1 MNEELLNN
9 IWEVLSSDGATDSDF
24 ETWKQNFQADEEI
37 QVNVHEYLTENQY
50 TESDYETWST
60 NVGIKKKDNSQPTGE
75 EEVMVSDTEV
85 VEQPGS
91 SVPSATSSEQPEV
104 IQEEVTTE
112 SSNIIDPNEVVDE
125 TEDGASYINLEGGG
139 DDDDLLA
146 NATMGE
152 QDTAIERALGKN
164 EFTDFFGD
172 MWRAGSQG
180 QAQGDVVDNALE
192 IFGKGTSASDQDI
205 EEFIIAHNAM
215 AAAGPSDEM
224 KDFDR
229 VYEAAGGGIFGFLK
243 GLIESPTL
251 APQLFVSSMS
261 AMVNPASLAAAGATT
276 AGFAGV
282 GSMAGGIGA
291 IPGAVLSI
299 PFAMGAA
306 GATLETGLSFAEFLN
321 EELKE
326 KGLKFTKEDVKKVL
340 NDPEAMIRI
349 RAKAAGRG
357 AVIGIIDRYTA
368 GLGGKLV
375 GGMVK
380 SGAKKGA
387 RILAAAGVE
396 AAGGSAGE
404 AAARLAVGQE
414 MDIKEIGF
422 EGIAGMST
430 TPVTYA
436 YGTLLA
442 KPVFKV
448 NDGVV
453 DRATMLEMINT
464 PDDKAFA
471 GMELEIKNDPEL
483 LAIAEA
489 RKTKLRQESGIS
501 KQLKEAGITDEAAI
515 TELTA
520 LEREKQ
526 ALEGNTTRAGK
537 LKLKEIDAKID
548 AVMEGKVVQEIEVT
562 TEEARKSLE
571 ADNELVA
578 ISKKKGMPIGETV
591 LLSQENIENRRQ
603 ELLLEK
609 QESNITE
616 ETTTQDVEVIE
627 DKVTPESERLAAL
640 EETLEG
646 KDLEVLQLMRD
657 KNKSQ
662 EMINNHIKN
671 KAKNTGKGNQ
681 LSIKFKAEDTL
692 LNPEG
697 KSLAELV
704 SAYAV
709 IFESKNLPAKTI
721 QDALF
726 TDPDLRTKN
735 LGAGVPRYAI
745 QQAILNF
752 ESYQNKNNNQKT
764 KQDAIQE
771 SSTESVDVQERTTD
785 SKEVGDGNTQG
796 DITQESIESEADT
809 ETQSQEEID
818 TESRDLESFLNDND
832 VVVEETETTVD
843 ATESRPLKER
853 IKNIVD
859 KIADAKNGFAKKWFN
874 PSVMERAGITTDED
888 VREYYIQSLEN
899 GEVINDTNKEFLN
912 SEFKRL
918 GIDPDNIQNT
928 TITEAVTTDNNGN
941 LNIIESMKG
950 SQVTLPGQKV
960 NNTLSITDKTTT
972 ENDSHYSS
980 DIFTQEN
987 PNATVEQHESKIL
1000 KLANKAV
1007 KAIAKLLPNTK
1018 IVIHRSEAAYNKFV
1032 TGKGTRG
1039 TFDPN
1044 TNTIHIN
1051 MPKANAKTIA
1061 HEIFHAVLYDRF
1073 GSDIK
1078 IAEVTKRMVDAVKR
1092 KVTDKK
1098 LKQKLD
1104 DFSEQYT
1111 EFQNEEYLSELVG
1124 ILADNYPSLS
1134 TPEKSLVKRWLQK
1147 VAKMLKIDALIDT
1160 DADVLDLLN
1169 TIGKSVKEGKE
1180 ITATEVKQLD
1190 MFEGG
1195 QQVDNPSAA
1204 LKEQKI
1210 GNFEVTYTQQ
1220 EKIEEYIKDGRI
1232 TQPEDLSF
1240 LEGMMTTITS
1250 PDDMMAGELKY
1261 KNKVIFE
1268 GEGGVFFVTKFG
1280 EVWASGKIGT
1290 ANTIKNSLNKQI
1302 ESGQKKGYLV
1312 LTKGTD
1318 SKLVSSASGV
1328 NSTLEVL
1335 NLMLDEKLISPSL
1348 FRSSVTESINKEQAA
1363 VIKQA
1368 KAKAKKNKQKYIPI
1382 VDKPVNLRSSAKDLK
1397 ADIKKFFTDPTTST
1411 FMTRGNIVKN
1421 INSSI
1426 INGVKAM
1433 KDKEKIRAIAKFI
1446 GGDEARPVGVNTSKI
1461 VSGTQGL
1468 TDLLATLVAEKLTK
1482 GLNIGDVY
1490 AVIEVDGKVD
1500 VIPSSHP
1507 SYPFHVVQLNKKKP
1521 KLILPKNREA
1531 GKDLFKPTYGKDEK
1545 TGESLNNPYSIT
1557 AVSVVDGVFEKQDT
1571 KVTDTDVITQED
1583 VKILYPKQRQQKV
1596 DVTEEQ
1602 VQEALQT
1609 DKTAQRI
1616 IAKGIKPKQG
1626 ENVGIRLNLNVF
1638 KNTGVPVQSIHKGT
1652 KTDAFKKVDGTS
1664 GNFRG
1669 EVINYAP
1676 AVTLKD
1682 VYLNT
1687 HQKSIYEVKNK
1698 IKNKFPLASVDGKF
1712 QDVPF
1717 NKQNLKGTEL
1727 RFNPFNTQLF
1737 ETMDGKPVRFVEEA
1751 TVSGTRVFARGKID
1765 YFTEANKPKPYT
1777 PEKSTKQRQQLPD
1790 GYFVQETGKGEFTL
1804 MKENR
1809 RAGEMSIAELQ
1820 SDKPSVSQV
1829 YLRPTDKGLGL
1840 APDMYREIA
1849 KAMESKG
1856 KTLVSSMYTNNASQG
1871 VWKRLVKD
1879 GDAEVIGSRI
1889 DAEGKFR
1896 NMYSFIPSKPKQRQQ
1911 KVVFN
1916 VEKQRVYKDNS
1927 SGVTFLTKGYGGTF
1941 INIPR
1946 KAITIK
1952 DINGLSESQ
1961 KPLVEVTME
1970 RDVYNKQD
1978 QARKV
1983 VDGKESFVNELE
1995 NIRGFKKIRLIQD
2008 SPTKNNL
2015 QRVTSL
2021 AQQSGI
2027 KENNFL
2033 PGTLS
2038 NPQALNT
2045 RLKELGYSLKTYGNP
2060 SKPYG
2065 YGILKPDGKLFTMS
2079 KQRQQVSDVLNKDMS
2094 AVEIINVARA
2104 NNFRGPAIKDYLVR
2118 VKKMKVKEV
2127 DALLKIP
2134 LTMFSSIPEAFTNI
2148 KEGMNEG
2155 IKFYTDILKKTVTWQ
2170 IKNKATDAQA
2180 FDKAVQLLE
2189 ESKIFQN
2196 QADKNRKS
2204 LSTLQKEMI
2213 VGMQKSLGVRPM
2225 KNTNLKLR
2233 VLRQSLKD
2241 TKRGAKELKSVQSKL
2256 RNFIRRSLPKKL
2268 YTKGEITTLIS
2279 DVTNATEANIDNL
2292 IQKVIDKIT
2301 TIQVADLESTIQKLM
2316 DDNYEKIESG
2326 REKGKK
2332 IIVDVNDRLK
2342 ALKKDMVTDSMVAD
2356 DVVKRNLELNQE
2368 FNEITNKSEQLSE
2381 GDLNRLMDLAVL
2393 INLNNATLMN
2403 NTDVNKVESLNKAAE
2418 LLTQIVGKGKELF
2431 KAQLK
2436 KDHQKYLKN
2445 KETLYE
2451 QVTGEKIDMSDPEQV
2466 AKAKKAEAKGKARKN
2481 KRESDGLLKK
2491 SVRGLQLAMSSF
2503 FKGSESLSGLMNII
2517 DRLPGELIGGKVRKM
2532 VYGLLNESTRVY
2544 KARKKGNKQIIET
2557 KLKEIFGKKWK
2568 SGISAMR
2575 KPIDWSATKD
2585 IFIDEKEVNE
2595 AKKLVEENPTRENKK
2610 NLKKV
2615 IEENTLVM
2623 SQDEILYQYQQ
2634 FQDPANLASFM
2645 NENNFLYRGD
2655 PKRILES
2662 LMEQVDPKNKEV
2674 ADWMVEEFYPS
2685 LYEHY
2690 NKTYKAIYRTN
2701 LPWNDKYA
2709 GRIYR
2714 EASAPNPLDLLGTD
2728 VKSNN
2733 QVSAASTKVRRMNDK
2748 PIVKMGMMDVM
2759 MTYTTDME
2767 WFASHAEAIRDINK
2781 MFDDPLIAQAIEQN
2795 NGEGTLLLIRDSI
2808 QKIARRGINNAAR
2821 GKFMNAVNNM
2831 FIAAR
2836 LGANPTIFL
2845 KQMTSFIT
2853 YANDIGIVNYMK
2865 YAAVNKTQA
2874 LKVYKEIWN
2883 NSVYVQDRASE
2894 RIQDVLESYTSLGNV
2909 EFSTKE
2915 NYITKLMMS
2924 PVKYGDLGAI
2934 FLGGSPNYSF
2944 YKAEF
2949 QKKNPKATEQQAIDY
2964 AIRKFENDTKN
2975 TQQSSDLQ
2983 DKDYYQ
2989 TADPVVRA
2997 FNMFLT
3003 TPKQYL
3009 RKEFGAMRNLYR
3021 KLAAWD
3027 RKAGQGTVGE
3037 NIRQL
3042 AMYHFVMPLFF
3053 QFVAMGFPDLGDLE
3067 DEEKEDLLRAGILGN
3082 FNALF
3087 IAGDVL
3093 TMIADAVQ
3101 EKPWAGT
3108 TKSLAPLNV
3117 MSEIANLYTRAEKTK
3132 DPVKKAELTQKM
3144 ILRIT
3149 EVSLTPTGKNLPLV
3163 NIAKYVKNL
3172 NELGEGGSEK
3182 DFKRLFNY
3190 SKYVIDKE
3198 GKDKGT
3204 KLSKKEMQLYFP
3216 DLYEQ
3221 EMALDKEL
3229 KELNKELELDF

>member
-1 MNEELLNN
+1 M
-9 IWEVLSSDGATDSDF
+9 
-24 ETWKQNFQADEEI
+24 
-37 QVNVHEYLTENQY
+37 
-50 TESDYETWST
+50 
-60 NVGIKKKDNSQPTGE
+60 
-75 EEVMVSDTEV
+75 
-85 VEQPGS
+85 
-91 SVPSATSSEQPEV
+91 
-104 IQEEVTTE
+104 
-112 SSNIIDPNEVVDE
+112 
-125 TEDGASYINLEGGG
+125 
-139 DDDDLLA
+139 
-146 NATMGE
+146 
-152 QDTAIERALGKN
+152 
-164 EFTDFFGD
+164 
-172 MWRAGSQG
+172 
-180 QAQGDVVDNALE
+180 
-192 IFGKGTSASDQDI
+192 
-205 EEFIIAHNAM
+205 
-215 AAAGPSDEM
+215 
-224 KDFDR
+224 
-229 VYEAAGGGIFGFLK
+229 
-243 GLIESPTL
+243 
-251 APQLFVSSMS
+251 
-261 AMVNPASLAAAGATT
+261 
-276 AGFAGV
+276 
-282 GSMAGGIGA
+282 
-291 IPGAVLSI
+291 
-299 PFAMGAA
+299 
-306 GATLETGLSFAEFLN
+306 
-321 EELKE
+321 
-326 KGLKFTKEDVKKVL
+326 
-340 NDPEAMIRI
+340 
-349 RAKAAGRG
+349 
-357 AVIGIIDRYTA
+357 
-368 GLGGKLV
+368 
-375 GGMVK
+375 
-380 SGAKKGA
+380 
-387 RILAAAGVE
+387 
-396 AAGGSAGE
+396 
-404 AAARLAVGQE
+404 
-414 MDIKEIGF
+414 
-422 EGIAGMST
+422 
-430 TPVTYA
+430 
-436 YGTLLA
+436 
-442 KPVFKV
+442 
-448 NDGVV
+448 
-453 DRATMLEMINT
+453 
-464 PDDKAFA
+464 
-471 GMELEIKNDPEL
+471 
-483 LAIAEA
+483 
-489 RKTKLRQESGIS
+489 
-501 KQLKEAGITDEAAI
+501 
-515 TELTA
+515 
-520 LEREKQ
+520 
-526 ALEGNTTRAGK
+526 
-537 LKLKEIDAKID
+537 
-548 AVMEGKVVQEIEVT
+548 
-562 TEEARKSLE
+562 
-571 ADNELVA
+571 
-578 ISKKKGMPIGETV
+578 
-591 LLSQENIENRRQ
+591 
-603 ELLLEK
+603 
-609 QESNITE
+609 
-616 ETTTQDVEVIE
+616 
-627 DKVTPESERLAAL
+627 
-640 EETLEG
+640 
-646 KDLEVLQLMRD
+646 
-657 KNKSQ
+657 
-662 EMINNHIKN
+662 
-671 KAKNTGKGNQ
+671 
-681 LSIKFKAEDTL
+681 
-692 LNPEG
+692 
-697 KSLAELV
+697 
-704 SAYAV
+704 
-709 IFESKNLPAKTI
+709 
-721 QDALF
+721 
-726 TDPDLRTKN
+726 
-735 LGAGVPRYAI
+735 
-745 QQAILNF
+745 
-752 ESYQNKNNNQKT
+752 
-764 KQDAIQE
+764 
-771 SSTESVDVQERTTD
+771 DVQERTED
-785 SKEVGDGNTQG
+785 SQEVGDGNAQG

-809 ETQSQEEID
+809 ETQSQEKIVDGEVGNIFTGNRGTEVIIKKTKNLTITESKSETVDPNAQKKFGLKGTTKIYQQVYGDRMNGTDPVPMLHIYPNTSIITGKKITQDQIQTQEEID

-832 VVVEETETTVD
+832 VVVEETE
-843 ATESRPLKER
+843 ALQ
-853 IKNIVD
+853 
-859 KIADAKNGFAKKWFN
+859 
-874 PSVMERAGITTDED
+874 TDET
-888 VREYYIQSLEN
+888 V
-899 GEVINDTNKEFLN
+899 V
-912 SEFKRL
+912 
-918 GIDPDNIQNT
+918 
-928 TITEAVTTDNNGN
+928 EAVTPDTDGN
-941 LNIIESMKG
+941 LKIIESIKG

-972 ENDSHYSS
+972 ENDSYYSS
-980 DIFTQEN
+980 DKFTQQN
-987 PNATVEQHESKIL
+987 PNTTVEKHESKIL

-1007 KAIAKLLPNTK
+1007 KAIAKILPNTK

-1032 TGKGTRG
+1032 TGKGTKG

-1078 IAEVTKRMVDAVKR
+1078 IAEVTKRMFDAVNR
-1092 KVTDKK
+1092 KITDKK
-1098 LKQKLD
+1098 LKKELQ
-1104 DFSEQYT
+1104 DFSDRYS

-1134 TPEKSLVKRWLQK
+1134 TPEKSIIKRWLVK
-1147 VAKMLKIDALIDT
+1147 LGSMIGISPEIDT
-1160 DADVLDLLN
+1160 DADVLNLLD

-1180 ITATEVKQLD
+1180 ITSADIKQLD

-1195 QQVDNPSAA
+1195 QQVDNPSTA
-1204 LKEQKI
+1204 LKNQKI
-1210 GNFEVTYTQQ
+1210 GDFEITYT
-1220 EKIEEYIKDGRI
+1220 EDKKIADYIKEELI
-1232 TQPEDLSF
+1232 TEPKNILDVFKGLDISNVEVL
-1240 LEGMMTTITS
+1240 IHS
-1250 PDDMMAGELKY
+1250 PDDMLAGEIKY
-1261 KNKVIFE
+1261 KGETIFE
-1268 GEGGVFFVTKFG
+1268 GSGGVFFVTKFK
-1280 EVWASGKIGT
+1280 EVWAST
-1290 ANTIKNSLNKQI
+1290 EDAANQIVKGLNKQI
-1302 ESGQKKGYLV
+1302 DEQGKAFML
-1312 LTKGTD
+1312 LAKGTD
-1318 SKLVSSASGV
+1318 QKLMSSAGGV
-1328 NSTLEVL
+1328 DGAMKILD
-1335 NLMLDEKLISPSL
+1335 LMLDNKIFSASE
-1348 FRSSVTESINKEQAA
+1348 FRAA
-1363 VIKQA
+1363 VS
-1368 KAKAKKNKQKYIPI
+1368 KAISQEQSRLTTKAKK
-1382 VDKPVNLRSSAKDLK
+1382 DKKPAPKFKPFKLRKSAKDIK
-1397 ADIKKFFTDPTTST
+1397 NDIVKLFSDESSGT
-1411 FMTRGNIVKN
+1411 FETRGNIVKGIGN
-1421 INSSI
+1421 ALASAKLNPEQQS
-1426 INGVKAM
+1426 
-1433 KDKEKIRAIAKFI
+1433 RAAEFL
-1446 GGDEARPVGVNTSKI
+1446 GGDTTRRVGVSSTVQKKTGKALS
-1461 VSGTQGL
+1461 QGL
-1468 TDLLATLVAEKLTK
+1468 SDLIALVLAENLTK
-1482 GLNIGDVY
+1482 GLKTGDIY
-1490 AVIEVDGKVD
+1490 AVIEVNQKVK
-1500 VIPSSHP
+1500 PEKSTHP
-1507 SYPFHVVQLNKKKP
+1507 SYNTTIVTEDGKP
-1521 KLILPKNREA
+1521 PVLHLLKNRQP
-1531 GKDLFKPTYGKDEK
+1531 GKEVLTPNFGEYNNSPYKPGQVPTMTGQINLDK
-1545 TGESLNNPYSIT
+1545 TTVADREQKT
-1557 AVSVVDGVFEKQDT
+1557 T
-1571 KVTDTDVITQED
+1571 
-1583 VKILYPKQRQQKV
+1583 KQRQQKAGV
-1596 DVTEEQ
+1596 DKLAKMYNMESNGVILAKPGIDRVALEEW
-1602 VQEALQT
+1602 ANSL
-1609 DKTAQRI
+1609 
-1616 IAKGIKPKQG
+1616 G
-1626 ENVGIRLNLNVF
+1626 F
-1638 KNTGVPVQSIHKGT
+1638 
-1652 KTDAFKKVDGTS
+1652 
-1664 GNFRG
+1664 
-1669 EVINYAP
+1669 
-1676 AVTLKD
+1676 
-1682 VYLNT
+1682 
-1687 HQKSIYEVKNK
+1687 K
-1698 IKNKFPLASVDGKF
+1698 IKTT
-1712 QDVPF
+1712 
-1717 NKQNLKGTEL
+1717 KG
-1727 RFNPFNTQLF
+1727 
-1737 ETMDGKPVRFVEEA
+1737 D
-1751 TVSGTRVFARGKID
+1751 RGQTTS
-1765 YFTEANKPKPYT
+1765 Y
-1777 PEKSTKQRQQLPD
+1777 Q
-1790 GYFVQETGKGEFTL
+1790 L
-1804 MKENR
+1804 MKNGKR
-1809 RAGEMSIAELQ
+1809 Y
-1820 SDKPSVSQV
+1820 KP
-1829 YLRPTDKGLGL
+1829 
-1840 APDMYREIA
+1840 
-1849 KAMESKG
+1849 
-1856 KTLVSSMYTNNASQG
+1856 
-1871 VWKRLVKD
+1871 
-1879 GDAEVIGSRI
+1879 GD
-1889 DAEGKFR
+1889 
-1896 NMYSFIPSKPKQRQQ
+1896 
-1911 KVVFN
+1911 
-1916 VEKQRVYKDNS
+1916 EKKS
-1927 SGVTFLTKGYGGTF
+1927 
-1941 INIPR
+1941 
-1946 KAITIK
+1946 
-1952 DINGLSESQ
+1952 
-1961 KPLVEVTME
+1961 
-1970 RDVYNKQD
+1970 
-1978 QARKV
+1978 
-1983 VDGKESFVNELE
+1983 
-1995 NIRGFKKIRLIQD
+1995 
-2008 SPTKNNL
+2008 
-2015 QRVTSL
+2015 
-2021 AQQSGI
+2021 
-2027 KENNFL
+2027 
-2033 PGTLS
+2033 
-2038 NPQALNT
+2038 
-2045 RLKELGYSLKTYGNP
+2045 
-2060 SKPYG
+2060 
-2065 YGILKPDGKLFTMS
+2065 
-2079 KQRQQVSDVLNKDMS
+2079 QRQQVSDVLNKDMS

-2127 DALLKIP
+2127 NALLKVP

-2155 IKFYTDILKKTVTWQ
+2155 VKFYTDILKKTVTWQ

-2196 QADKNRKS
+2196 QADKNKKS

-2213 VGMQKSLGVRPM
+2213 VGMQKSLGIRPM

-2301 TIQVADLESTIQKLM
+2301 TIQVADLESTIEKLM
-2316 DDNYEKIESG
+2316 DDNYEKTESG

-2381 GDLNRLMDLAVL
+2381 GDLNRLIDLAVL

-2451 QVTGEKIDMSDPEQV
+2451 QVTGEKIDMSDPDQV
-2466 AKAKKAEAKGKARKN
+2466 AKAKKAETKGKARKN

-2517 DRLPGELIGGKVRKM
+2517 DRLPGELIGGKVREM

-2544 KARKKGNKQIIET
+2544 KARKKGNKQIIEA

-2615 IEENTLVM
+2615 IAENTIVM

-2865 YAAVNKTQA
+2865 YAAINKTEA

-2944 YKAEF
+2944 YKA
-2949 QKKNPKATEQQAIDY
+2949 QAIKAGKTEAQAIEI

-3009 RKEFGAMRNLYR
+3009 RKEFGAIRNLYR

-3027 RKAGQGTVGE
+3027 RKAGQGTVVQ
-3037 NIRQL
+3037 NVRQL

-3132 DPVKKAELTQKM
+3132 DPVKRAELTQKM
-3144 ILRIT
+3144 MLRIT
-3149 EVSLTPTGKNLPLV
+3149 EVALTPTGKNLPLV

-3182 DFKRLFNY
+3182 DFMRLFNY

-3229 KELNKELELDF
+3229 KALDKELELELDF

>member
-1 MNEELLNN
+1 MEENYSQELYDWISTTDNTFAEREPFEEWSIKVGEDAAYAQELYDW
-9 IWEVLSSDGATDSDF
+9 ISSVDNTFAEREPF
-24 ETWKQNFQADEEI
+24 EE
-37 QVNVHEYLTENQY
+37 
-50 TESDYETWST
+50 WSIK
-60 NVGIKKKDNSQPTGE
+60 VKKKDNSQPIGG
-75 EEVMVSDTEV
+75 EEVMVSDTEE

-91 SVPSATSSEQPEV
+91 SVPSATNPEQ
-104 IQEEVTTE
+104 
-112 SSNIIDPNEVVDE
+112 NIVDANEVVDE
-125 TEDGASYINLEGGG
+125 TIITQEEPEQSINSSSYDEDLTEEEILGLSR
-139 DDDDLLA
+139 
-146 NATMGE
+146 GE
-152 QDTAIERALGKN
+152 EDTAIERALGKN

-326 KGLKFTKEDVKKVL
+326 KGLKFTKKDVKKVL

-483 LAIAEA
+483 KAIAEA

-548 AVMEGKVVQEIEVT
+548 AVMDGTDIDIVETTDAQGNTTTETVVVTDEYAIEKLKEDGIDNPTNEQIAIKQAELVTEGKDAIAEMK
-562 TEEARKSLE
+562 AL
-571 ADNELVA
+571 DNELGVVEVELENTPLTEFKKRKQL
-578 ISKKKGMPIGETV
+578 KKKSDEIAAKIEA
-591 LLSQENIENRRQ
+591 LNI
-603 ELLLEK
+603 
-609 QESNITE
+609 
-616 ETTTQDVEVIE
+616 
-627 DKVTPESERLAAL
+627 
-640 EETLEG
+640 
-646 KDLEVLQLMRD
+646 
-657 KNKSQ
+657 
-662 EMINNHIKN
+662 
-671 KAKNTGKGNQ
+671 
-681 LSIKFKAEDTL
+681 
-692 LNPEG
+692 
-697 KSLAELV
+697 
-704 SAYAV
+704 
-709 IFESKNLPAKTI
+709 
-721 QDALF
+721 
-726 TDPDLRTKN
+726 
-735 LGAGVPRYAI
+735 
-745 QQAILNF
+745 
-752 ESYQNKNNNQKT
+752 

-771 SSTESVDVQERTTD
+771 SSTESVDVQEQTID
-785 SKEVGDGNTQG
+785 SQELGDGNTQG

-928 TITEAVTTDNNGN
+928 TITESVTTDNNGN

-980 DIFTQEN
+980 DVFTQEN
-987 PNATVEQHESKIL
+987 PNTTVEKHESKIL

-1073 GSDIK
+1073 GSDVK
-1078 IAEVTKRMVDAVKR
+1078 IAEVTKRMFDAVNR
-1092 KVTDKK
+1092 KITDKK
-1098 LKQKLD
+1098 LKKELQ
-1104 DFSEQYT
+1104 DFSDRYS

-1134 TPEKSLVKRWLQK
+1134 TPEKSIVKRWLVK
-1147 VAKMLKIDALIDT
+1147 LGSMIGISPEIDT
-1160 DADVLDLLN
+1160 DADVLNLLD
-1169 TIGKSVKEGKE
+1169 TIGKNVKKGKE
-1180 ITATEVKQLD
+1180 ITSTDVKQLD

-1195 QQVDNPSAA
+1195 QQVDNPSTA
-1204 LKEQKI
+1204 LKEQKV
-1210 GNFEVTYTQQ
+1210 GGFEVTYTQQ
-1220 EKIEEYIKDGRI
+1220 ESIADMIKKDLI
-1232 TQPEDLSF
+1232 TEPKDISF
-1240 LEGMMTTITS
+1240 MEGQEVTITA
-1250 PDDMMAGELKY
+1250 PDDMLAGEIKY
-1261 KNKVIFE
+1261 DGKTIFE

-1280 EVWASGKIGT
+1280 DVWASGKVGT
-1290 ANTIKNSLNKQI
+1290 ANTISNSLNKQLKNND
-1302 ESGQKKGYLV
+1302 GKAYLV

-1318 SKLVSSASGV
+1318 AKLVSSASGV
-1328 NSTLEVL
+1328 NSTLAIL
-1335 NLMLDEKLISPSL
+1335 NTMLDNNLISPSI
-1348 FRSSVTESINKEQAA
+1348 FRSA
-1363 VIKQA
+1363 VSTAVK
-1368 KAKAKKNKQKYIPI
+1368 KAKGEI
-1382 VDKPVNLRSSAKDLK
+1382 NLRQSAKNLK
-1397 ADIKKFFTDPTTST
+1397 NDIKKYFTDPTTST
-1411 FMTRGNIVKN
+1411 FEKRGFVVKDIVADIAKN
-1421 INSSI
+1421 LAPESQS
-1426 INGVKAM
+1426 
-1433 KDKEKIRAIAKFI
+1433 AIAEFL
-1446 GGDEARPVGVNTSKI
+1446 GGDTKKNVGVGNTPAGVRGPGSQAL
-1461 VSGTQGL
+1461 V
-1468 TDLLATLVAEKLTK
+1468 DLVAQMAAEKLTK
-1482 GLNIGDVY
+1482 GLNVGDVY
-1490 AVIEVDGKVD
+1490 AAIEINSEVEVKKD
-1500 VIPSSHP
+1500 SHP
-1507 SYPFHVVQLNKKKP
+1507 SYPFHISLKDGSKP
-1521 KLILPKNREA
+1521 TLHLFKNRQPGGEVLVQA
-1531 GKDLFKPTYGKDEK
+1531 SGKEYAVR
-1545 TGESLNNPYSIT
+1545 N
-1557 AVSVVDGVFEKQDT
+1557 VSVVAGKVKKADS

-1596 DVTEEQ
+1596 DITEAQ
-1602 VQEALQT
+1602 VQKALQT

-1727 RFNPFNTQLF
+1727 RFNPSDTQLF

-1765 YFTEANKPKPYT
+1765 YFTEANKPKPYA
-1777 PEKSTKQRQQLPD
+1777 PEKST
-1790 GYFVQETGKGEFTL
+1790 
-1804 MKENR
+1804 
-1809 RAGEMSIAELQ
+1809 
-1820 SDKPSVSQV
+1820 
-1829 YLRPTDKGLGL
+1829 
-1840 APDMYREIA
+1840 
-1849 KAMESKG
+1849 
-1856 KTLVSSMYTNNASQG
+1856 
-1871 VWKRLVKD
+1871 
-1879 GDAEVIGSRI
+1879 
-1889 DAEGKFR
+1889 
-1896 NMYSFIPSKPKQRQQ
+1896 KQRQQ

-1946 KAITIK
+1946 KDITIK

-1978 QARKV
+1978 KARKV

-1995 NIRGFKKIRLIQD
+1995 TIRGFKKIRLIKD
-2008 SPTKNNL
+2008 SPTKTNL

-2568 SGISAMR
+2568 SGISAMK

-2615 IEENTLVM
+2615 IEENTIVM

-2645 NENNFLYRGD
+2645 NESNFLYRGD

-2748 PIVKMGMMDVM
+2748 PIVKMGMMQVM

-2865 YAAVNKTQA
+2865 YAAINKTEA

-2894 RIQDVLESYTSLGNV
+2894 RIEDVLESYTSLGNV

-3009 RKEFGAMRNLYR
+3009 RKEFGAIRNLYR

-3027 RKAGQGTVGE
+3027 RKAGQGTVVQ
-3037 NIRQL
+3037 NVRQL

-3132 DPVKKAELTQKM
+3132 DPTKKAELTQKM
-3144 ILRIT
+3144 MLRIT
-3149 EVSLTPTGKNLPLV
+3149 EVALTPTGKNLPLV

-3182 DFKRLFNY
+3182 DFMRLFNY

-3229 KELNKELELDF
+3229 KELNKELDLELDF

>member
-1 MNEELLNN
+1 MEDKLQLLYDSYIENGL
-9 IWEVLSSDGATDSDF
+9 LSSKTTFEQFSEADQSTIENLFQSGIDKNIISSQTDI
-24 ETWKQNFQADEEI
+24 ETFSSAW
-37 QVNVHEYLTENQY
+37 L
-50 TESDYETWST
+50 
-60 NVGIKKKDNSQPTGE
+60 KKKDDSQSTGE

-91 SVPSATSSEQPEV
+91 SVPSATNPEQ
-104 IQEEVTTE
+104 
-112 SSNIIDPNEVVDE
+112 NIVDPNEVVDE
-125 TEDGASYINLEGGG
+125 TIITQEEPEQSINSSSYDEDLTEEEILGLSR
-139 DDDDLLA
+139 
-146 NATMGE
+146 GE
-152 QDTAIERALGKN
+152 EDTAIERALGKN

-326 KGLKFTKEDVKKVL
+326 KGLKFTKKDVKKVL

-453 DRATMLEMINT
+453 DRATILEMINT

-483 LAIAEA
+483 KAIAEA

-548 AVMEGKVVQEIEVT
+548 AVMEGIDIDVVETTDDQGNTTTETVVITKEYAREKLMEEGVEFPVQEQIEAKQAQLMEEGEAAIAEMKTKDELATQDSDSVKRETYETTDDNGDKITVKVT
-562 TEEARKSLE
+562 TAKDGSRLVSYFNEDGQKINTETYGKSNTTTNEKIIETNIAEEG
-571 ADNELVA
+571 ADITNT
-578 ISKKKGMPIGETV
+578 ETIEGW
-591 LLSQENIENRRQ
+591 EN
-603 ELLLEK
+603 LHSEK
-609 QESNITE
+609 QIANRKLKI
-616 ETTTQDVEVIE
+616 
-627 DKVTPESERLAAL
+627 
-640 EETLEG
+640 
-646 KDLEVLQLMRD
+646 
-657 KNKSQ
+657 
-662 EMINNHIKN
+662 
-671 KAKNTGKGNQ
+671 
-681 LSIKFKAEDTL
+681 
-692 LNPEG
+692 
-697 KSLAELV
+697 
-704 SAYAV
+704 
-709 IFESKNLPAKTI
+709 
-721 QDALF
+721 
-726 TDPDLRTKN
+726 
-735 LGAGVPRYAI
+735 
-745 QQAILNF
+745 
-752 ESYQNKNNNQKT
+752 

-843 ATESRPLKER
+843 ATPEAEV
-853 IKNIVD
+853 N
-859 KIADAKNGFAKKWFN
+859 
-874 PSVMERAGITTDED
+874 TDET
-888 VREYYIQSLEN
+888 V
-899 GEVINDTNKEFLN
+899 V
-912 SEFKRL
+912 
-918 GIDPDNIQNT
+918 
-928 TITEAVTTDNNGN
+928 EAVTPDADGN
-941 LNIIESMKG
+941 LNIIESIEG
-950 SQVTLPGQKV
+950 SQVNLPGQQV
-960 NNTLSITDKTTT
+960 DNTLSVTEKTT
-972 ENDSHYSS
+972 EQNDNHYSS
-980 DIFTQEN
+980 DIFAQEN
-987 PNATVEQHESKIL
+987 PNATVEQHENKIIS
-1000 KLANKAV
+1000 LAKKAS
-1007 KAIAKLLPNTK
+1007 KAITKLLPNTK

-1051 MPKANAKTIA
+1051 MPKANGKTIA

-1073 GSDIK
+1073 GSDVK
-1078 IAEVTKRMVDAVKR
+1078 IAEVTKRMFDAVNR
-1092 KVTDKK
+1092 KITDKK
-1098 LKQKLD
+1098 LKKELQ
-1104 DFSEQYT
+1104 DFSDRYS

-1134 TPEKSLVKRWLQK
+1134 TPEKSIIKRWLVK
-1147 VAKMLKIDALIDT
+1147 LGSMIGISPEIDT
-1160 DADVLDLLN
+1160 DADVLNLLD

-1180 ITATEVKQLD
+1180 ITSADIKQLD
-1190 MFEGG
+1190 MFEQGEAGG
-1195 QQVDNPSAA
+1195 VGTIKVKD
-1204 LKEQKI
+1204 QK
-1210 GNFEVTYTQQ
+1210 NS
-1220 EKIEEYIKDGRI
+1220 KDAPKAESDSR
-1232 TQPEDLSF
+1232 PFSSLV
-1240 LEGMMTTITS
+1240 
-1250 PDDMMAGELKY
+1250 
-1261 KNKVIFE
+1261 KNKDIQDFEGKSFVTNMYDFTTAGPIDLGNGNVINLFGGKSYVPFMMERQGLSIGDVSNLAAFNTQSQAEGFIRNSEQGNASLFMPHAGTVTGSWQFQQSIFE
-1268 GEGGVFFVTKFG
+1268 SLVNI
-1280 EVWASGKIGT
+1280 ALDNKI
-1290 ANTIKNSLNKQI
+1290 IS
-1302 ESGQKKGYLV
+1302 KKELI
-1312 LTKGTD
+1312 
-1318 SKLVSSASGV
+1318 
-1328 NSTLEVL
+1328 STFNEVL
-1335 NLMLDEKLISPSL
+1335 NNAVGKKSFAAFKKKYGKNIKNFNSFAKNPLELVELLNTDNNYSPDLRKALNDKLSANKKFQKAIGVKSKAAFSLKMEDPLNKGVESGDLMGIVEFDNTTFE
-1348 FRSSVTESINKEQAA
+1348 INKPKKTDIDYHPSFAWT
-1363 VIKQA
+1363 V
-1368 KAKAKKNKQKYIPI
+1368 KAKIKGIYQPTNFQKSYDVTKSYTKYNQSGPEISVPTSETKKSFIKSN
-1382 VDKPVNLRSSAKDLK
+1382 VSSSAGSIPKVAK
-1397 ADIKKFFTDPTTST
+1397 VST
-1411 FMTRGNIVKN
+1411 N
-1421 INSSI
+1421 
-1426 INGVKAM
+1426 
-1433 KDKEKIRAIAKFI
+1433 
-1446 GGDEARPVGVNTSKI
+1446 
-1461 VSGTQGL
+1461 
-1468 TDLLATLVAEKLTK
+1468 
-1482 GLNIGDVY
+1482 
-1490 AVIEVDGKVD
+1490 
-1500 VIPSSHP
+1500 
-1507 SYPFHVVQLNKKKP
+1507 
-1521 KLILPKNREA
+1521 
-1531 GKDLFKPTYGKDEK
+1531 
-1545 TGESLNNPYSIT
+1545 
-1557 AVSVVDGVFEKQDT
+1557 
-1571 KVTDTDVITQED
+1571 TDVITQED
-1583 VKILYPKQRQQKV
+1583 VKILYPKQRQQRSFDFTQAEV
-1596 DVTEEQ
+1596 DKALDSDTKS
-1602 VQEALQT
+1602 QE
-1609 DKTAQRI
+1609 I
-1616 IAKGIKPKQG
+1616 IAKGLQPKEGQK
-1626 ENVGIRLNLNVF
+1626 VGIRLNLNVL
-1638 KNTGVPVQSIHKGT
+1638 KNKGVPIQTVHKGQVSD
-1652 KTDAFKKVDGTS
+1652 KYKKVDGKS
-1664 GNFRG
+1664 GFFGG
-1669 EVINYAP
+1669 EAINYSP

-1682 VYLNT
+1682 AYLNT
-1687 HQKSIYEVKNK
+1687 SQRGVYKVKEGETHK
-1698 IKNKFPLASVDGKF
+1698 YPIASVDGLY
-1712 QDVPF
+1712 QEVPLADTNF
-1717 NKQNLKGTEL
+1717 DGVEI
-1727 RFNPFNTQLF
+1727 RFNPMTGNLF
-1737 ETMDGKPVRFVEEA
+1737 ETMDGRPVRSVEEA
-1751 TVSGTRVFARGKID
+1751 TVVGFRVYGRGKIE

-1911 KVVFN
+1911 KAGVDKLAKMYNMESNGVILA
-1916 VEKQRVYKDNS
+1916 KPGIDRVALEEWANS
-1927 SGVTFLTKGYGGTF
+1927 LGFKIKTTKGDRGQTTSYQLM
-1941 INIPR
+1941 
-1946 KAITIK
+1946 K
-1952 DINGLSESQ
+1952 
-1961 KPLVEVTME
+1961 
-1970 RDVYNKQD
+1970 
-1978 QARKV
+1978 
-1983 VDGKESFVNELE
+1983 DGKRYKPGDE
-1995 NIRGFKKIRLIQD
+1995 KK
-2008 SPTKNNL
+2008 S
-2015 QRVTSL
+2015 
-2021 AQQSGI
+2021 
-2027 KENNFL
+2027 
-2033 PGTLS
+2033 
-2038 NPQALNT
+2038 
-2045 RLKELGYSLKTYGNP
+2045 
-2060 SKPYG
+2060 
-2065 YGILKPDGKLFTMS
+2065 
-2079 KQRQQVSDVLNKDMS
+2079 QRQQVSDVLNKDMS

-2481 KRESDGLLKK
+2481 KRESDGLFKK
-2491 SVRGLQLAMSSF
+2491 SVRGLQLALSSF
-2503 FKGSESLSGLMNII
+2503 FKGSESLSGLMNTI
-2517 DRLPGELIGGKVRKM
+2517 DRLPGDLIGGKARKM
-2532 VYGLLNESTRVY
+2532 VYSLLNESTRVY
-2544 KARKKGNKQIIET
+2544 KARKMGNKQIIEA

-2568 SGISAMR
+2568 SGISAMK

-2615 IEENTLVM
+2615 IEENTIVM

-2645 NENNFLYRGD
+2645 NESNFLYRGD

-2748 PIVKMGMMDVM
+2748 PIVKMGMMQVM

-2865 YAAVNKTQA
+2865 YAAINKTEA

-2894 RIQDVLESYTSLGNV
+2894 RIEDVLESYTSLGNV

-3009 RKEFGAMRNLYR
+3009 RKEFGAIRNLYR

-3027 RKAGQGTVGE
+3027 RKAGQGTVSE

-3132 DPVKKAELTQKM
+3132 DPTKKAELTQKM
-3144 ILRIT
+3144 MLRIT
-3149 EVSLTPTGKNLPLV
+3149 EVALTPTGKNLPLV

-3182 DFKRLFNY
+3182 DFMRLFNY

-3229 KELNKELELDF
+3229 KELNKELELELDF